1 MKGFRD
7 LKIFRSNN
15 IGISG
20 FRDSKILGYSD
31 FGIKE
36 FWNLG
41 IRGFRALL
49 IVGFRN
55 LGIGRSGDL
64 RIEDIGILI
73 FRFVNSQIQGFRYM
87 IFRYYGI

>member
-1 MKGFRD
+1 M
-7 LKIFRSNN
+7 
-15 IGISG
+15 
-20 FRDSKILGYSD
+20 GYND

-36 FWNLG
+36 FWDLG

-64 RIEDIGILI
+64 KIEDVGIFI
-73 FRFVNSQIQGFRYM
+73 FRFGNSQISEFCYM
-87 IFRYYGI
+87 VFIYNGI